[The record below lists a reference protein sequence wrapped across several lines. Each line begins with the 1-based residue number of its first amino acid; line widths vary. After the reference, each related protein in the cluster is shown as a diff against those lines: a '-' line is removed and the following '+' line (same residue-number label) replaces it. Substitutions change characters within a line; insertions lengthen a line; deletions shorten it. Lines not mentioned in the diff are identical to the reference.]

1 MSILDRIALA
11 LVVIGGINWG
21 LVGIFRFDLVAWIFG
36 GQAAILSRVIFTL
49 VGIAA
54 LWCITLI
61 SAAGTRSGSS
71 DFAQG
76 RMAK

>member
-1 MSILDRIALA
+1 MRILDKIALA

-21 LVGIFRFDLVAWIFG
+21 LIGIFRFDLVAWIFG
-36 GQAAILSRVIFTL
+36 GQAAILSRIIYTL

-61 SAAGTRSGSS
+61 FWDS
-71 DFAQG
+71 DTVSE
-76 RMAK
+76 

>member
-1 MSILDRIALA
+1 MSILDRIALD

-21 LVGIFRFDLVAWIFG
+21 PVGIFRFDLVAWIFG

-61 SAAGTRSGSS
+61 FR
-71 DFAQG
+71 G
-76 RMAK
+76 RDEVRE